1 MPLAYRFG
9 LEISPASG
17 WRLSGVFGVPEA
29 ALVWDN
35 TGVARLSVET
45 LFVSRKR
52 GAIYLTFAPEGVSGM
67 PPAPL
72 REGSALAE
80 IRLSYQELSGE
91 WRVGTR
97 RLAPEPSEL
106 ESAGLRDGRALVQWL
121 VTMRNAL
128 TLHQAGDVD
137 GALNVL
143 ARMGWGQAEE
153 ARFPKE
159 WSAWITTAILMTS
172 R

>member
-1 MPLAYRFG
+1 MPLVYRFG

-29 ALVWDN
+29 ALAWDSA
-35 TGVARLSVET
+35 GVARLTVET

-80 IRLSYQELSGE
+80 VRLSYQQLSGE
-91 WRVGTR
+91 WIVGTR
-97 RLAPEPSEL
+97 RLAPEPMEL
-106 ESAGLRDGRALVQWL
+106 ESTGLRDGRALIQWL
-121 VTMRNAL
+121 VTMREAL
-128 TLHQAGDVD
+128 AQHQAGDVD
-137 GALNVL
+137 GALSRL
-143 ARMGWGQAEE
+143 AGMGWGPTEA

-159 WSAWITTAILMTS
+159 YAAWLETLALMQA